1 MSVDQVK
8 RLTDAKELWTP
19 QGTKVNFDHMHGD
32 LAYCYPFVRQ
42 IICDEYGDEV
52 DEQERMDT
60 RCLIAYPPHLLFE
73 SLPEHITHPDLNRMR
88 DEKLA
93 NIATMQSQLTA
104 IQNEYGTLRSELYG
118 LQRDVDEWRKKHR
131 AIETLVQATEGGDL
145 ILMSPAT
152 QYCPPSYDPEYQV
165 ELAAIKKGSGGW
177 RLVHRDYRGENC
189 PVEAFETKEDRDQA
203 VRDWFEATCE
213 AFRRR
218 PDYNEYHG
226 SYDKLIKTAADRFPF
241 LTIPDDIEQGKR
253 DHDERAR
260 QAQVAKLRA
269 ELDLLEGGAV

>member
-60 RCLIAYPPHLLFE
+60 RCLIAYPPQLLFE
-73 SLPEHITHPDLNRMR
+73 SLPEHVTHPDLNRMR
-88 DEKLA
+88 DEKMEQIKKA
-93 NIATMQSQLTA
+93 NSDLKSLQMEHDKISQE
-104 IQNEYGTLRSELYG
+104 I
-118 LQRDVDEWRKKHR
+118 R
-131 AIETLVQATEGGDL
+131 AIRRELDAWREKHKCVETLVQATEGGDL
-145 ILMSPAT
+145 VLMYPGN
-152 QYCPPSYDPEYQV
+152 QYHPPSFDPDYQV
-165 ELAAIKKGSGGW
+165 KLAVMRKGAAGW
-177 RLVHRDYRGENC
+177 CLSRSDDRGEYKT
-189 PVEAFETKEDRDQA
+189 VEAFATEEDRDQA

-218 PDYNEYHG
+218 PGYNEYHG
-226 SYDKLIKTAADRFPF
+226 SYDKLIKAAVNRFPF

-253 DHDERAR
+253 DYDERAR

-269 ELDLLEGGAV
+269 ELDLLEGGAA